1 MDYKLV
7 EFGYSLPN
15 NLLIK
20 DGWQKY
26 LIRKSMHELPKSIAY
41 RPDKKGFITPQEVW
55 INKYKDLFENYLS
68 YNFEVLGVRKP
79 SANDFYNYALGAWF
93 KVNSFSKANNSLN

>member
-1 MDYKLV
+1 M
-7 EFGYSLPN
+7 SQ
-15 NLLIK
+15 K
-20 DGWQKY
+20 D
-26 LIRKSMHELPKSIAY
+26 
-41 RPDKKGFITPQEVW
+41 
-55 INKYKDLFENYLS
+55 KDLFENYLS